1 MEQIP
6 NKPIIKGGFETS
18 YFKEKKE
25 IPIEFYKSVIF
36 DILSL
41 AGAFILGY
49 FLFSYLNNKTGIFPV
64 LLFGMLYLILVSFE
78 AVLNDNWARRIFIIF
93 LESLG
98 IFYWFFDK
106 NNFFVIFILGSAF
119 LIFRIWG
126 EIKTYQ
132 EAKNIL
138 EIKFLKLT
146 RFVFSKS
153 IMAIVLI
160 GVGFYLVSFNPQNGF
175 ISQNYFKNL
184 WDNFSLIYQKIYPEI
199 NLNNSFYDFS
209 YSLVNYKLQ
218 SNKDFQNLLPD
229 EKEKILKESTD
240 KTNENILKILGQ
252 SDINFN
258 QKFSKLIYLTL
269 SKKLNNLYDLYGI
282 YFLTLWGVL
291 LFVIWLGIIF
301 IFKFIF
307 NIVLFIVFEILLSLG
322 VLKILG
328 ETRTKEVLR
337 F

>member
-1 MEQIP
+1 
-6 NKPIIKGGFETS
+6 
-18 YFKEKKE
+18 
-25 IPIEFYKSVIF
+25 
-36 DILSL
+36 
-41 AGAFILGY
+41 
-49 FLFSYLNNKTGIFPV
+49 
-64 LLFGMLYLILVSFE
+64 
-78 AVLNDNWARRIFIIF
+78 
-93 LESLG
+93 
-98 IFYWFFDK
+98 
-106 NNFFVIFILGSAF
+106 
-119 LIFRIWG
+119 
-126 EIKTYQ
+126 
-132 EAKNIL
+132 
-138 EIKFLKLT
+138 
-146 RFVFSKS
+146 
-153 IMAIVLI
+153 
-160 GVGFYLVSFNPQNGF
+160 
-175 ISQNYFKNL
+175 FKNL

-258 QKFSKLIYLTL
+258 QKFSELIYLTL